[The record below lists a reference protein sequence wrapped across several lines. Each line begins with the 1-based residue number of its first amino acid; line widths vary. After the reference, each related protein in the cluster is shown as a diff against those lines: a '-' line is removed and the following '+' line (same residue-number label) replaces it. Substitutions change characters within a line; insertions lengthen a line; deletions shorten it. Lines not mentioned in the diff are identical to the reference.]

1 MACHGRVVTGRAV
14 RFLATA
20 LIAQG
25 VALPAPHLHAES
37 LPAKPSLP
45 PSFTIPVEPL
55 GYSAPG
61 VYYMGQRY
69 SMASLDFLGEDR
81 LLFTFHSPGL
91 LRRDNASPEP
101 RQIRSLVLA
110 LPSGA
115 VLSDTLW
122 TVHGRNR
129 YLWVLP
135 DGHFFLRDLN
145 TIVEGDASLQSNPL
159 FQFPGELLWIE
170 SDPSGQYLVTD
181 SREPENTSGKTASPN
196 DASQAAT
203 DSSVHL
209 PNYVVRILRRDTGR
223 VLLVSRSMAVV
234 HLPIS
239 AEGYLEPLQGEGSAW
254 VLNLNYFSGGSRVV
268 GRLDSDCAPTLDFL
282 TTTTLFASGCDDT
295 GRGILA
301 AFTTSGRRLWLF
313 RSSTQDVWPLLVT
326 AASGSRLARE
336 TLAVDQPVT
345 NYSPLNPDDIKGQIV
360 RVFDAATGKLV
371 LIAPAEPALDAGGN
385 VAISPSGRRVAILT
399 HGSIQIFDIS
409 ATPPLPAAGPSQP

>member
-1 MACHGRVVTGRAV
+1 MA
-14 RFLATA
+14 LAA
-20 LIAQG
+20 LCAS
-25 VALPAPHLHAES
+25 LPAPHLRAES

-45 PSFTIPVEPL
+45 PSLTIQVEPL

-91 LRRDNASPEP
+91 LHRDNAGAEP
-101 RQIRSLVLA
+101 RQIRALVLA

-135 DGHFFLRDLN
+135 DGHFLLRDLD
-145 TIVEGDASLQSNPL
+145 TIVEGDPSLQSKPL
-159 FQFPGELLWIE
+159 FQFPGQLLSVA

-181 SREPENTSGKTASPN
+181 SREPYDSSGKTASPQSASPN
-196 DASQAAT
+196 DAPQASA
-203 DSSVHL
+203 DSSIPL
-209 PNYVVRILRRDTGR
+209 PKYVVRILRLDSGR
-223 VLLVSRSMAVV
+223 VLLVSRSLAVV
-234 HLPIS
+234 HLPIN
-239 AEGYLEPLQGEGSAW
+239 AEGYIEPLAGEGATW
-254 VLNLNYFSGGSRVV
+254 VLNLNYFSGGSRVI

-282 TTTTLFASGCDDT
+282 TTSTVFASGCDDSR
-295 GRGILA
+295 RGVLA
-301 AFTTSGRRLWLF
+301 AFTTSGRRLWLT
-313 RSSTQDVWPLLVT
+313 RSASQDVWPLLVT

-336 TLAVDQPVT
+336 TLAVDQPVN
-345 NYSPLNPDDIKGQIV
+345 NYSPLDPDNIKGQIV
-360 RVFDAATGKLV
+360 RVLDAATGKLV
-371 LIAPAEPALDAGGN
+371 LLAPAEPALDAGGN

-399 HGSIQIFDIS
+399 HGAIQIFDLS
-409 ATPPLPAAGPSQP
+409 APPPVSAAGPSKP